1 MDGLLPYL
9 KRRER
14 EKMQIKKTKHI
25 NKVLELL
32 DEKGKVE
39 KTLTV
44 DIAVDVFRNRYPR
57 VMKEVK
63 KAQEMIVERGEN
75 DTDAIIAS
83 QIAVKALFI
92 LVFGEIQTKEF
103 LEYYENRYSEAF
115 MDVIP
120 FITDEIMPEV
130 NKAVNEE
137 NNRISSI
144 MK

>member
-14 EKMQIKKTKHI
+14 EKMQIKKKKHI

-44 DIAVDVFRNRYPR
+44 DIVVDAFRNRYPR
-57 VMKEVK
+57 VMEDVK
-63 KAQEMIVERGEN
+63 KAQEMIAERGEN

-120 FITDEIMPEV
+120 FITDEIIPEV

>member
-1 MDGLLPYL
+1 MQLQ
-9 KRRER
+9 KR
-14 EKMQIKKTKHI
+14 KHI
-25 NKVLELL
+25 NKKLDLL

-44 DIAVDVFRNRYPR
+44 DIIVDVFRNRYPK
-57 VMKEVK
+57 VMAEVK
-63 KAQEMIVERGEN
+63 KAQEMIDERG
-75 DTDAIIAS
+75 DGDADAIVAS
-83 QIAVKALFI
+83 QIAVKALFV

-103 LEYYENRYSEAF
+103 LEYYENRYAEAF

-130 NKAVNEE
+130 NKAVEQE
-137 NNRISSI
+137 NNRISGI